1 VKAGRKLV
9 FWVLLPLATVVLIAL
24 SLPYILRSIDYKALL
39 VWQLENQLNR
49 KVELGNAAVEFFPH
63 VRITLEGMTVRE
75 RESPSVFLSAD
86 RLFVDLRIFPLLRRK
101 VVVKRI
107 LLDNPMLLITRGE
120 EGRLNVAD
128 LFTSGQ
134 ADGIAVPMLG
144 DEVSITEGQITFTD
158 AFQTETPRTLVL
170 DHLNINLKSEARET
184 TFRISAAIPRE
195 NAQSTLALTAKAPR
209 QATKDGTLGD
219 RVEGRLEVRN
229 VELAQLAPFLEKR
242 FLLQGAHGIVQVSAG
257 FEYRAGKEEDSL
269 TLTDLRLNAGGTTI
283 TGSALIKGILTKP
296 AGFVAS
302 LKTTQFRLESVTRS
316 FSEEML
322 RAYGLE
328 FLTTTKAGGLVRL
341 VSLRVTGDPDRTQP
355 VSIQAEI
362 ELLDG
367 QAVIGSDR
375 VLLSDVRTLLRVDT
389 DHIGIERLT
398 AKYGLAEVTDGRG
411 EITHIMKDPE
421 LYLALKARISAQ
433 ELATIVARF
442 APKTVLP
449 EGTAGLKD
457 LSGETD
463 ATVLLSGSLAH
474 PDDFRVE
481 WALEAD
487 GLAFADARLRFPVTK
502 VYGKVRSISSGL
514 VFEQVTGMVGNSA
527 VAVEG
532 TIRYPA
538 QEKTTFDFSVTGR
551 GDVRDLWVTVI
562 GAPPDG
568 AVIDGTTEFK
578 ASLSGPADQLRT
590 TGNLD
595 LTHTSVTNGSGWGK
609 PGGVQSNLEFNVL
622 LDAGHLLRLD
632 RVFFEIPPFNVLMK
646 GNVFLEDP
654 RRFALNVRVPPVAL
668 RTLPKSLLGT
678 IIPTGGNLQGD
689 FTAEGSFENWK
700 TAGIRGRASIKNVG
714 FKMEKLEHPVE
725 ELSFD
730 IAVQDNRIDLER
742 AAIKIEDSRIMSK
755 ATIRGWRGVPMV
767 EVVFESPGMD
777 LDLLIP
783 KGERSPLR
791 TAMETIT
798 KSAKLSGNATIR
810 NGLYKGIEFEE
821 IRAKLI
827 GGDSKLVI
835 DSLRGRLHV
844 GMVTGQVTL
853 LLMPDQ
859 PIGFESSLILDKV
872 PVEPFIQGLGIQV
885 SPVTGLL
892 SLKSNVRG
900 DTGNSSSL
908 NGNAQLIVSKG
919 YFQKYAAASKVIG
932 LLNLPSLLSGKVD
945 FSDRGMPFDCL
956 SAQLHVK
963 DGVAKIDRYL
973 VDSPIMKMTAAGTYD
988 IPNNRVNVVLAA
1000 SPLGSYHD
1008 FLKSIP
1014 VFGKLFVGES
1024 QELVTA
1030 FYEVKGPL
1038 EDPKVRALPIR
1049 SVASGMGA
1057 FAMLALDLMKN
1068 VFLLPKELLDP
1079 TKTPPSP
1086 CAAF

>member
-1 VKAGRKLV
+1 M
-9 FWVLLPLATVVLIAL
+9 VVLIAL

-49 KVELGNAAVEFFPH
+49 KVELGTAAVEFFPH

-101 VVVKRI
+101 VAVKRV
-107 LLDNPMLLITRGE
+107 LLNNPKVLITRGE

-128 LFTSGQ
+128 LSTSGQ
-134 ADGIAVPMLG
+134 ADGLTVPMLG
-144 DEVSITEGQITFTD
+144 DEVSITDGQITFTD
-158 AFQTETPRTLVL
+158 TFQTDTPRTLVL

-184 TFRISAAIPRE
+184 TFKISAAIPRE

-209 QATKDGTLGD
+209 PGTKEGTLGD

-257 FEYRAGKEEDSL
+257 FEYRAGREEDSL
-269 TLTDLRLNAGGTTI
+269 TLQDLRLNAGGTMI
-283 TGSALIKGILTKP
+283 TGSAMIKGILTKP

-302 LKTTQFRLESVTRS
+302 LKTTQFRLESVTGS
-316 FSEEML
+316 LSDETL
-322 RAYGLE
+322 HAYGLE
-328 FLTTTKAGGLVRL
+328 FLKTTQAAGPVRL
-341 VSLRVTGDPDRTQP
+341 VSLRVTGDPDRAQP
-355 VSIQAEI
+355 VSVQAEI

-367 QAVIGSDR
+367 QAVIGSGR
-375 VLLSDVRTLLRVDT
+375 VPLSDVRALLRVDA

-398 AKYGLAEVTDGRG
+398 GKYGLAEVTAGRG
-411 EITHIMKDPE
+411 EITHIMQDPE
-421 LYLALKARISAQ
+421 LYLALKARMSAQ

-442 APKTVLP
+442 APKAVLP
-449 EGTAGLKD
+449 EGAAGLRD
-457 LSGETD
+457 ISGEAD
-463 ATVLLSGSLAH
+463 ATVLLAGSLAH
-474 PDDFRVE
+474 PDDLRVE

-487 GLAFADARLRFPVTK
+487 GLAFTDARVRVPVAK
-502 VYGKVRSISSGL
+502 VYGKVHSISRGL
-514 VFEQVTGMVGNSA
+514 VFEQLTGMVGNSA
-527 VAVEG
+527 VALDG
-532 TIRYPA
+532 AIRYPL
-538 QEKTTFDFSVTGR
+538 QGKTTFDFSVTGR
-551 GDVRDLWVTVI
+551 GDVRDLWTTLVGT
-562 GAPPDG
+562 PPEG
-568 AVIDGTTEFK
+568 TLIEGTTEFK
-578 ASLSGPADQLRT
+578 ATLSGPADQLRSV
-590 TGNLD
+590 GNLD

-609 PGGVQSNLEFNVL
+609 PGGVQSNVEFNVL
-622 LDAGHLLRLD
+622 LDAGHLVRLD
-632 RVFFEIPPFNVLMK
+632 RVFFEIPPLNLLMK
-646 GNVFLEDP
+646 GNIFLEEP
-654 RRFALNVRVPPVAL
+654 RRFALNVRVPPVAFSA
-668 RTLPKSLLGT
+668 LPKGLLGEV
-678 IIPTGGNLQGD
+678 IPTGGNLQAE
-689 FTAEGSFENWK
+689 FTTEGSFENWK
-700 TAGIRGRASIKNVG
+700 TASIRGRASTKSVG
-714 FKMEKLEHPVE
+714 FKMEKLDHPVE
-725 ELSFD
+725 DLTLD
-730 IAVQDNRIDLER
+730 VAVQDNRIDVER

-755 ATIRGWRGVPMV
+755 ATIRGWRGVPVV

-798 KSAKLSGNATIR
+798 KNAKLSGSAAIR
-810 NGLYKGIEFEE
+810 NGTYKGIAFEE
-821 IRAKLI
+821 IRAKLF
-827 GGDSKLVI
+827 GGDSKLIV
-835 DSLRGRLHV
+835 DSIRGRLLV
-844 GMVTGQVTL
+844 GMVNGQVTL
-853 LLMPDQ
+853 LLIPEQ

-872 PVEPFIQGLGIQV
+872 QVEPFIQGLGIQV

-900 DTGNSSSL
+900 ETGNSSSL

-932 LLNLPSLLSGKVD
+932 LLNLPSLLAGKVD
-945 FSDRGMPFDCL
+945 FSNRGMPFDCL

-963 DGVAKIDRYL
+963 DGVAKIDRYV

-988 IPNNRVNVVLAA
+988 IPNNRINVVLAA

-1008 FLKSIP
+1008 FLTSIP

-1049 SVASGMGA
+1049 SVTSGMGA